1 MFFMWNG
8 AGARLEI
15 LSIREKKDYKFLRSS
30 QIRLNDIFASR
41 NSLNIF
47 RIYFPI
53 VLFKKSHCKTGCLL
67 ELKRGLSIAYPII
80 ALRKWSSRMV
90 VVFLCYMKKG
100 RFGLKVSGFL
110 WFSYKSNEPLVCF
123 GFMRCW
129 KVAFNRIMGR
139 RSGIVI
145 VQRGIMA
152 ELTTCIFT
160 GTVHCSSQSRKL
172 YNCLILLLCGC
183 GRPQ

>member
-15 LSIREKKDYKFLRSS
+15 LSIREKRDYKFLRSS

-67 ELKRGLSIAYPII
+67 ELKRGLSIAYVII
-80 ALRKWSSRMV
+80 EEMIFENGCCFPLLSE
-90 VVFLCYMKKG
+90 KG
-100 RFGLKVSGFL
+100 EIWFESFGL
-110 WFSYKSNEPLVCF
+110 C
-123 GFMRCW
+123 M
-129 KVAFNRIMGR
+129 I
-139 RSGIVI
+139 
-145 VQRGIMA
+145 
-152 ELTTCIFT
+152 
-160 GTVHCSSQSRKL
+160 
-172 YNCLILLLCGC
+172 
-183 GRPQ
+183 

>member
-1 MFFMWNG
+1 MLKFFSITCLVLVAKIVKGEKSRKLVLFGIKNLLIMCFMWNG

-80 ALRKWSSRMV
+80 EEMV
-90 VVFLCYMKKG
+90 FENGRCFPLLYEKG
-100 RFGLKVSGFL
+100 EI
-110 WFSYKSNEPLVCF
+110 WFESFRL
-123 GFMRCW
+123 FM
-129 KVAFNRIMGR
+129 I
-139 RSGIVI
+139 
-145 VQRGIMA
+145 
-152 ELTTCIFT
+152 
-160 GTVHCSSQSRKL
+160 
-172 YNCLILLLCGC
+172 
-183 GRPQ
+183 